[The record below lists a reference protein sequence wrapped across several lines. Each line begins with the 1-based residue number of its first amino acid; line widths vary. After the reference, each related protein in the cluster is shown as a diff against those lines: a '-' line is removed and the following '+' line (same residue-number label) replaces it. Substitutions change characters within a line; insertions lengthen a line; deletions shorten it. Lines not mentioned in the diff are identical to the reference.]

1 MNEAEQTRRL
11 RSMNE
16 RELVK
21 LQKQLAANVADI
33 QASIARTDR
42 EMTLEYWT
50 EHAKNFPAV
59 LDKFGTVE
67 KACAWW
73 RSGFAGTQN
82 KRRARLMTRTRRLQQ
97 VERRLVDVRA
107 GAPLTN
113 EPAVVDKVEQS
124 IWRRLV
130 ADRRE
135 MTLYVEAAKR
145 AGDERR
151 TALFQAKVDKI
162 EQQMIAQQ
170 MRAIAEGGAR

>member
-33 QASIARTDR
+33 QASIARTDH
-42 EMTLEYWT
+42 EMTLEYWL
-50 EHAKNFPAV
+50 EHSKNTPAV
-59 LDKFGTVE
+59 LDKYGSAE

-73 RSGFAGTQN
+73 RSYFAGTQN
-82 KRRARLMTRTRRLQQ
+82 KRRARLMTRTRRLEQ
-97 VERRLVDVRA
+97 VGRRLVDVRA

-113 EPAVVDKVEQS
+113 EPAVVDKVAQG

-135 MTLYVEAAKR
+135 MTLYVEASRR

-151 TALFQAKVDKI
+151 LAVFQAKVEKMD
-162 EQQMIAQQ
+162 EQ

>member
-21 LQKQLAANVADI
+21 LQKHLTANIADI

-42 EMTLEYWT
+42 EMSLEQC
-50 EHAKNFPAV
+50 AADLAQFAV
-59 LDKFGTVE
+59 LKKYGTAEALV
-67 KACAWW
+67 A
-73 RSGFAGTQN
+73 N
-82 KRRARLMTRTRRLQQ
+82 RRAWYSSTQSKRTARLATRTRRLEQ
-97 VERRLVDVRA
+97 VGRRLVDVRA

-113 EPAVVDKVEQS
+113 EPAVVDKVAQN

-135 MTLYVEAAKR
+135 AMLYVAYAQKR
-145 AGDERR
+145 TDQRGLAV
-151 TALFQAKVDKI
+151 FQAKVDKLD
-162 EQQMIAQQ
+162 EQ

>member
-33 QASIARTDR
+33 QASIERTDR
-42 EMTLEYWT
+42 MNTLEACT
-50 EHAKNFPAV
+50 AHAAKFAAV
-59 LDKFGTVE
+59 LEKFNTVE
-67 KACAWW
+67 AYHAYEVAW
-73 RSGFAGTQN
+73 SAGTQS
-82 KRRARLMTRTRRLQQ
+82 KRTARLATRTRRLQQ

-113 EPAVVDKVEQS
+113 EPAVVDKVAQS

-135 MTLYVEAAKR
+135 AMLYVAYAQKR
-145 AGDERR
+145 ADQRGL
-151 TALFQAKVDKI
+151 AVFQAKVDKLD
-162 EQQMIAQQ
+162 EQ